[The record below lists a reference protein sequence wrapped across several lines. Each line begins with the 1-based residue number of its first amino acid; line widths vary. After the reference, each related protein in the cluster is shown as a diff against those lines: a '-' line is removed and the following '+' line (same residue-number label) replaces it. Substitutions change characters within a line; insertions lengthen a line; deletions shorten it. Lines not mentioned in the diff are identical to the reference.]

1 LLRHHGLDD
10 IAALRPDWRL
20 ELLQGVGHSPHLEAP
35 AETARLILEH
45 LRVLSG
51 VDVVTAVQDWATT
64 SSLTGP
70 DLPCAV

>member
-1 LLRHHGLDD
+1 M
-10 IAALRPDWRL
+10 
-20 ELLQGVGHSPHLEAP
+20 
-35 AETARLILEH
+35 
-45 LRVLSG
+45 LSG